1 MAHCQLRLGFVSVWV
16 FSKWNT
22 EWRQMKESV
31 SRNIANLML
40 LPKYSGKYKEK
51 LSLSHFFCA
60 PAQTDRTHNKLI
72 IYVIIHGPY
81 LNSHHKKKCIF
92 LSLSF
97 HPTVSLSLFHF
108 PRANLSTFVLDLDH
122 LLSKFRVKLQ
132 HDRRRINH
140 GPSNC
145 INRGFKCRC

>member
-31 SRNIANLML
+31 SRNIAHFML

-81 LNSHHKKKCIF
+81 LNSHHKKKMYFPFF
-92 LSLSF
+92 L
-97 HPTVSLSLFHF
+97 VSPHCLAFTF
-108 PRANLSTFVLDLDH
+108 PFPQGKLEYICLGLRPFVKQI
-122 LLSKFRVKLQ
+122 SRKVAT
-132 HDRRRINH
+132 
-140 GPSNC
+140 
-145 INRGFKCRC
+145 